1 MTRFLQKKIITHI
14 EAGLKSLNIKLLS
27 YEKKFKKISSILL
40 ERKKGM
46 CQWHIPTV
54 FADCPAVIPLLTIMM
69 KRGIVELC

>member
-27 YEKKFKKISSILL
+27 YEKNFKKNKFHTFGT
-40 ERKKGM
+40 KKRDVP
-46 CQWHIPTV
+46 WHIPTV
-54 FADCPAVIPLLTIMM
+54 AVIPLLTIMM